1 MRMIRISTEVEVEID
16 LDDYFDEFLEDADD
30 NDLIK
35 ELKDRGYS
43 VEKQALPIKNEW
55 GVNHEQNKRFLCD
68 LLDIRLFLDFT
79 MRLWKCYDSKRI
91 RYE

>member
-35 ELKDRGYS
+35 ELKERGYS

-55 GVNHEQNKRFLCD
+55 GVNHEQNNRFLCD
-68 LLDIRLFLDFT
+68 LLDIGYHTRNNVLIDLIINN
-79 MRLWKCYDSKRI
+79 I
-91 RYE
+91 R

>member
-43 VEKQALPIKNEW
+43 VEKQALPIKY
-55 GVNHEQNKRFLCD
+55 VFFAL
-68 LLDIRLFLDFT
+68 
-79 MRLWKCYDSKRI
+79 
-91 RYE
+91 

>member
-43 VEKQALPIKNEW
+43 VENR
-55 GVNHEQNKRFLCD
+55 HSR
-68 LLDIRLFLDFT
+68 
-79 MRLWKCYDSKRI
+79 
-91 RYE
+91 

>member
-68 LLDIRLFLDFT
+68 FLDIGYHTRNNVLIDLIINN
-79 MRLWKCYDSKRI
+79 I
-91 RYE
+91 R

>member
-1 MRMIRISTEVEVEID
+1 MRMIEINKEVEVEID

-30 NDLIK
+30 DDLIK

-43 VEKQALPIKNEW
+43 VEKQAHPKKKNEW

-68 LLDIRLFLDFT
+68 LLDIGYHTRNNVLIDLIINN
-79 MRLWKCYDSKRI
+79 I
-91 RYE
+91 R

>member
-30 NDLIK
+30 DDLIK

-43 VEKQALPIKNEW
+43 VEKQALPIKKNEW

-68 LLDIRLFLDFT
+68 LLDIGYHTRNNVLIDLIINN
-79 MRLWKCYDSKRI
+79 I
-91 RYE
+91 R

>member
-1 MRMIRISTEVEVEID
+1 MRTIGISREVDVEID

-30 NDLIK
+30 DDLIK

-43 VEKQALPIKNEW
+43 VRKQALKNEW

-68 LLDIRLFLDFT
+68 LLDIGYHTRNDVLINLIINN
-79 MRLWKCYDSKRI
+79 I
-91 RYE
+91 R

>member
-1 MRMIRISTEVEVEID
+1 MRMIEINKEVEVEID

-30 NDLIK
+30 DDLIK

-43 VEKQALPIKNEW
+43 VEKQALPIKSKW

-68 LLDIRLFLDFT
+68 LLGIGYHTRNNVLIDLIINNIR
-79 MRLWKCYDSKRI
+79 
-91 RYE
+91 

>member
-30 NDLIK
+30 DDLIK

-43 VEKQALPIKNEW
+43 VEKQALPIK
-55 GVNHEQNKRFLCD
+55 K
-68 LLDIRLFLDFT
+68 
-79 MRLWKCYDSKRI
+79 K
-91 RYE
+91 

>member
-1 MRMIRISTEVEVEID
+1 MIRISTEVEVEID

-55 GVNHEQNKRFLCD
+55 GVNHERNKRFLCD
-68 LLDIRLFLDFT
+68 LLDIGYHTRNNVLIDLIINN
-79 MRLWKCYDSKRI
+79 I
-91 RYE
+91 R

>member
-55 GVNHEQNKRFLCD
+55 EVNHEQNKRFLCD
-68 LLDIRLFLDFT
+68 LLDIGYHTRNNVLIDLIINN
-79 MRLWKCYDSKRI
+79 I
-91 RYE
+91 R